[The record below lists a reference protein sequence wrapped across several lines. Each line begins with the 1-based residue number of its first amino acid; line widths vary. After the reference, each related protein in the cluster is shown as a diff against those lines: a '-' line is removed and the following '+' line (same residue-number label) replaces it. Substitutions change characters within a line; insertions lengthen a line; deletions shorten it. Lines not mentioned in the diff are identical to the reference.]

1 MQRKPTVYDIA
12 RRLGVSPA
20 TVSRT
25 LNGSNLVSPQMQGR
39 VLSAADALGYTRRV
53 IRRPKARSILNI
65 ALFLPVT
72 SARYAG
78 LFYDVRE
85 LIAGVQEGL
94 STVRAN
100 LVVDL
105 VGSTQLF
112 EQKKLGELNGCL
124 FAFCR
129 PDERTAASIDDR
141 RIPVALINRLDPKRT
156 SVVPDTESGMRALVS
171 RAREAGHTR
180 IAFLG
185 FSGAPEVS
193 EARRWSFEAA
203 CAEFGTAGREAR
215 SVADV
220 AEITS
225 DLVQEVRS
233 SGCTAC
239 LCFNDLL
246 AMRFLDAAR
255 RAGLAIPAD
264 IGIAGFDNSPI
275 LDLSSTRIDTVS
287 LSTAELGRRAGDWL
301 STAII
306 ERSTGLVHER
316 VPVVLVPGETLGG

>member
-1 MQRKPTVYDIA
+1 MQE
-12 RRLGVSPA
+12 
-20 TVSRT
+20 
-25 LNGSNLVSPQMQGR
+25 R
-39 VLSAADALGYTRRV
+39 VLSAADALGYTRRI

-94 STVRAN
+94 SAVRAN
-100 LVVDL
+100 VVVDL

-112 EQKKLGELNGCL
+112 EQKKLGELDGCL

-129 PDERTAASIDDR
+129 PDHRTAESIDAR
-141 RIPVALINRLDPKRT
+141 SIPVALINRLDAERT
-156 SVVPDTESGMRALVS
+156 CIVPDTESGMRALLS
-171 RAREAGHTR
+171 RARAAGHAR
-180 IAFLG
+180 VAFLG
-185 FSGAPEVS
+185 FGPAREVS
-193 EARRWSFEAA
+193 EIRRR
-203 CAEFGTAGREAR
+203 CVVDGCRTAGLVCGDSRT
-215 SVADV
+215 VDDV
-220 AEITS
+220 AEISTE
-225 DLVQEVRS
+225 LVKELRS
-233 SGCTAC
+233 AGCTAC

-255 RAGLAIPAD
+255 NGGLAVPGD

-275 LDLSSTRIDTVS
+275 LDLSSTRIDSVS

-306 ERSTGLVHER
+306 ERSASVVHEL
-316 VPVVLVPGETLGG
+316 VPVSLVPGETLGERT